1 MTRRENVRGACWLG
15 LAFLVAIFSSPLAAQ
30 ESRGPNFLAENYELS
45 AYLDTAGQTIN
56 SIVKVEFR
64 ALDVSQIVRVEL
76 HENLEVR
83 EVKGPDGK
91 ALSFQREPEN
101 PMYLSVTL
109 PTPVATGKT
118 VALTFA
124 YGGLLANEEN
134 SPVPN
139 VRVASI
145 GKEWAYLLLPARWFP
160 LTNYPANRYTG
171 TFKLNVPDTMAVA
184 GTGKAEAAQPLAPR
198 SAAEGKRLMYTF
210 HCERREPNGSFLAG
224 APPPKPATG
233 GRNQRGCI
241 RATGGFGKGAGIR
254 KRGGA
259 PRDSFFG
266 HVRGTAG
273 SGHDGDRAAG
283 RNAARFFRA
292 ERGDAE
298 PPAVGPEIQRPD
310 VEPAGGYAVVG
321 QPGVAGEHERCLD
334 QRRAGAV
341 FGRVV
346 RGAEF
351 RERGGGA
358 GAGRICGGRACV

>member
-15 LAFLVAIFSSPLAAQ
+15 LAFLVAIISSPLAAQ
-30 ESRGPNFLAENYELS
+30 ESRGPNFLAENYERS

-64 ALDVSQIVRVEL
+64 AVGVWKMVRVEM

-91 ALSFQREPEN
+91 ALSFQREAEN

-109 PTPVATGKT
+109 PTPVAMGKT

-171 TFKLNVPDTMAVA
+171 TVKLNVADTMAVA
-184 GTGKAEAAQPLAPR
+184 GTRK
-198 SAAEGKRLMYTF
+198 
-210 HCERREPNGSFLAG
+210 AG
-224 APPPKPATG
+224 A
-233 GRNQRGCI
+233 
-241 RATGGFGKGAGIR
+241 
-254 KRGGA
+254 A
-259 PRDSFFG
+259 P
-266 HVRGTAG
+266 
-273 SGHDGDRAAG
+273 
-283 RNAARFFRA
+283 
-292 ERGDAE
+292 
-298 PPAVGPEIQRPD
+298 
-310 VEPAGGYAVVG
+310 
-321 QPGVAGEHERCLD
+321 
-334 QRRAGAV
+334 
-341 FGRVV
+341 
-346 RGAEF
+346 
-351 RERGGGA
+351 
-358 GAGRICGGRACV
+358 